1 MRVVWID
8 VRSSWGLKNPII
20 NFFILL
26 PIPSILDNM
35 AMKGQL
41 SLEYLALSL
50 IAILLI
56 SISLY
61 ALLAIRDLSSDLEN
75 DLRFRT
81 TSMRLS
87 NSIRE
92 ACAMGSGNSRS
103 TEATLPVDID
113 SEKADPG
120 YAVRIKGGRSSYV
133 FRSRC
138 PVEAAKG
145 LGKGLINAMNSGG
158 SVQLKAQ

>member
-1 MRVVWID
+1 MI
-8 VRSSWGLKNPII
+8 WGPQDPII

-26 PIPSILDNM
+26 PTPYFSDHM

-41 SLEYLALSL
+41 SLEYLALCL
-50 IAILLI
+50 IAISLI
-56 SISLY
+56 SISLN
-61 ALLAIRDLSSDLEN
+61 ALMAIRDISADMGN

-87 NSIRE
+87 NSIGE
-92 ACAMGSGNSRS
+92 SCAMGSGNHRS
-103 TEATLPVDID
+103 AAIELPVDIE

-120 YAVRIKGGRSSYV
+120 YIVRIKGGRSSYV

-138 PVEAAKG
+138 HVETVRG
-145 LGKGLINAMNSGG
+145 LEKGLINAINSGG
-158 SVQLKAQ
+158 SILLKAQ